1 MKKINIHDKAD
12 IHAEGNLNTKHCKPV
27 ICVDTGEVF
36 TSMTDA
42 AEAAGVSVGN
52 MSCHL
57 TGRYRTVKGKR
68 YCYLSKV
75 TESLDTIVTRLR
87 ETSSMEADAQKWR
100 EHQAE
105 QERIRK
111 AEEKRREEERKAE
124 ENRKAEIAKLQ
135 AKRASLNNKISEY
148 SSKWDEAISELA
160 KVERELESL
169 GVTIEDEDV
178 A

>member
-57 TGRYRTVKGKR
+57 TGRYRTVKGKH

-100 EHQAE
+100 EYQAE
-105 QERIRK
+105 QEKLRKHQEEQRK
-111 AEEKRREEERKAE
+111 AKEQHDAQVAKA
-124 ENRKAEIAKLQ
+124 K
-135 AKRASLNNKISEY
+135 
-148 SSKWDEAISELA
+148 A
-160 KVERELESL
+160 KVERCSEICKRIEAQLTEAEANLMEAMHELNVLE
-169 GVTIEDEDV
+169 GNVKVDEKSV

>member
-12 IHAEGNLNTKHCKPV
+12 IHAEGILSTKHCKPV
-27 ICVDTGEVF
+27 ICVDTGEVY
-36 TSMTDA
+36 TSATDA
-42 AEAAGVSVGN
+42 AEAAGVSIGN
-52 MSCHL
+52 MSSHL

-105 QERIRK
+105 QEKLRKLQEEQRK
-111 AEEKRREEERKAE
+111 AKEQHDAKVAKA
-124 ENRKAEIAKLQ
+124 R
-135 AKRASLNNKISEY
+135 
-148 SSKWDEAISELA
+148 A
-160 KVERELESL
+160 KVERCNEICNRIEAQLAEAESNLVNAMHELNVLEGNVKVEEKS
-169 GVTIEDEDV
+169 V